1 MWVTSAN
8 YLLPVEIFY
17 DPIVFVVLSR
27 ETRHCCLEIHAKVVP
42 IKIAYKIL
50 MVLAGMAS
58 YAVVTVDFLTMKNIK
73 FWIIRL

>member
-27 ETRHCCLEIHAKVVP
+27 ETRHCWLEIHAKVVP